1 MKYEAPEVLTGIKEI
16 KTAYELAEYEA
27 QRFISSLET
36 LEKEI
41 HTDTAGE
48 EGIKRKEEIFKITPS
63 GTLEERRK
71 KVELFEGSPDCYS
84 FGEIRAL
91 IKALT
96 DEETQVTRQL
106 SDTNG
111 GRLIIKTGIS
121 SEKSLK
127 DIIRYISRLLPAPMD
142 IKASVIYRRFSD
154 FSDKKFSDFGDLT
167 FNELKRLTEE
177 G

>member
-1 MKYEAPEVLTGIKEI
+1 MKYEAPEVLTSIKEI

-27 QRFISSLET
+27 QRFLSLLET

-48 EGIKRKEEIFKITPS
+48 EGIKRKENIFKITPS
-63 GTLEERRK
+63 GSLSERRK

-84 FGEIRAL
+84 FEKIRDL
-91 IKALT
+91 IKALAG
-96 DEETQVTRQL
+96 EETQVTRQL
-106 SDTNG
+106 SDAQG
-111 GRLIIKTGIS
+111 GKLIIKTGIS

-127 DIIRYISRLLPAPMD
+127 DIVRYIKALLPEPMD
-142 IKASVIYRRFSD
+142 IEASVIFRRFSD
-154 FSDKKFSDFGDLT
+154 FTDKKFSDFGDLT